1 MHRHIDMP
9 SDQRLLDLLDEQA
22 LAADLGEQPVLHPVA
37 GRADR
42 HNLDRSVRG
51 EFGVSRNQ
59 TIADEGGLAQRHWA
73 AAGPDA
79 EMAGRH

>member
-1 MHRHIDMP
+1 MHRQINMP
-9 SDQRLLDLLDEQA
+9 GDQRLLDLLDEQA

-42 HNLDRSVRG
+42 HDLDRSIRG

-59 TIADEGGLAQRHWA
+59 AIANEGGLVQRHRT
-73 AAGPDA
+73 AAGSDA